1 MGDAACAPF
10 RRYKYNLSSCWWMFV
25 GHAFPFPQFS
35 FFAANWRGAER
46 NATKSLFWVPWI
58 QVNDS
63 QQSSCSV
70 EYGSTK
76 CPQLTY
82 WQSILFTG
90 ICICHGWREH
100 QLGGSHLGCCFFDPA
115 ARYCRSMAGALVRG
129 APTLELLKEL
139 PWHSENEIIISYKY
153 YCLILKPFCWKWQC
167 SLAVPLFFF
176 LRALPTS

>member
-76 CPQLTY
+76 CPQIDILTKYFVY
-82 WQSILFTG
+82 WHLHMPRLERTSA
-90 ICICHGWREH
+90 WREPSG
-100 QLGGSHLGCCFFDPA
+100 L
-115 ARYCRSMAGALVRG
+115 
-129 APTLELLKEL
+129 
-139 PWHSENEIIISYKY
+139 
-153 YCLILKPFCWKWQC
+153 
-167 SLAVPLFFF
+167 LFFRSGCKVLQEHGRCTGQRSANIGATQGIAMTF
-176 LRALPTS
+176 RKWNYYKL